1 MRFFVAAALEH
12 LKTQSGDNGK
22 SIWDSQLLKVLC
34 VHSDN
39 ASQHFKSSKSLHWLS
54 KQILEMGFMSVLWD
68 FGAPGHGKVHNY
80 TPVFLL
86 CSLLLPVSI
95 EIARHVIQ
103 N

>member
-1 MRFFVAAALEH
+1 
-12 LKTQSGDNGK
+12 
-22 SIWDSQLLKVLC
+22 
-34 VHSDN
+34 
-39 ASQHFKSSKSLHWLS
+39 
-54 KQILEMGFMSVLWD
+54 MSVLWD
-68 FGAPGHGKVHNY
+68 FGAPGHGNVHNY